1 MTQTGRTG
9 VVQGLKKIKR
19 STLGDR
25 MSRCGSELV
34 NRIGVRAMRNHARR
48 TAYAIVGILAL
59 AFGWIEASAVVY
71 LREIYTR
78 ELLLQGVS
86 DVRNLQVTLV
96 SLPDRL
102 VALEMVREA
111 CTIVLLGVVAWLA
124 GRRPADRAG
133 AFLLSF
139 GIWDLAYYGVLQLVV
154 GWPDSLSTWDILF
167 LIPLPWVAPVWA
179 PISVAALFVLAGSY
193 LFWTSERQR
202 RYRWTDIG
210 VLTLSVALTIAAF
223 LSESGS
229 VMDHGVPG
237 RFPVWLF
244 WAGVALGTV
253 WVAQVEGRAA
263 RTARARPPSLGVRV
277 RTILPEHPGSGATNV
292 PPAPAGDRAEERVRG
307 DPRSVIWEYTETRRR
322 LDGLMQEARELGE
335 RLERL
340 GQGLS
345 GHPGRM
351 IVGLPSSSVEDPSEW
366 DIVPSYPLPPID
378 RLMALT
384 NQIRAVGAKVE
395 ELRESLILMG
405 RADVVEQP
413 DGFFH

>member
-1 MTQTGRTG
+1 M
-9 VVQGLKKIKR
+9 
-19 STLGDR
+19 
-25 MSRCGSELV
+25 
-34 NRIGVRAMRNHARR
+34 
-48 TAYAIVGILAL
+48 YATVGILAL

-78 ELLLQGVS
+78 ELSLQGAS
-86 DVRNLQVTLV
+86 DLRNLQVTLV
-96 SLPDRL
+96 SLPGRL
-102 VALEMVREA
+102 VPLEMVREA
-111 CTIVLLGVVAWLA
+111 CTIVLLGAVAWLA

-179 PISVAALFVLAGSY
+179 PISVAALFVLVGSY

-307 DPRSVIWEYTETRRR
+307 DPRSVIGEYTETRRR

-345 GHPGRM
+345 AHPGRM